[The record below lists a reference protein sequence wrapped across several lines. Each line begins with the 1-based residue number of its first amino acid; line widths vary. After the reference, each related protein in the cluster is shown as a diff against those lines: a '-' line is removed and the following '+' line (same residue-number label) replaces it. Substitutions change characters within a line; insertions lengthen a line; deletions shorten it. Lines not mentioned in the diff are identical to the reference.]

1 MAIEY
6 WLEMECPIR
15 EQLTVPRFK
24 EMLKVRLIA
33 IGMLDRHV
41 AGGMPEAE
49 ALRQAVHLGRL
60 TPVNTR
66 KIGIFTIHDALE
78 ETRILDVLVDHCK
91 KCPANFG
98 EGYGCYNL
106 INFPISAGAELW
118 LARTAQAAG
127 ERTDTANIPIRVILD
142 RKLKGE
148 PFARMRRE
156 LGARAFELSEAPLI
170 RFEKGPLKGRSVWTD
185 QVLDVLFLSQ
195 EIKGSFLQVLAQFSG
210 GLVIQDNEP
219 REGEFQM
226 AFALAD
232 LKGNEKWLVFNLYDE
247 ETDDQTT
254 RQLKR
259 FFHVVFKAA
268 ELEKSITV
276 DV

>member
-6 WLEMECPIR
+6 WLEMDCPVR

-24 EMLKVRLIA
+24 DMLKRRLIA
-33 IGMLDRHV
+33 IGMLDRFIEQ
-41 AGGMPEAE
+41 GMPKSE
-49 ALRQAVHLGRL
+49 ALGQVWRRGLISQAGKEIIEEFGVG
-60 TPVNTR
+60 PV
-66 KIGIFTIHDALE
+66 LE
-78 ETRILDVLVDHCK
+78 ETRILDVLVDNCK

-106 INFPISAGAELW
+106 VNFPISAYAEHW
-118 LARTAQAAG
+118 LAAVAQAAG
-127 ERTDTANIPIRVILD
+127 ERKDTANIPIRVILD

-148 PFARMRRE
+148 PFARMRRK
-156 LGARAFELSEAPLI
+156 LRSRAFELTEAPLI
-170 RFEKGPLKGRSVWTD
+170 RFEKGPFKGRTVSTD
-185 QVLDVLFLSQ
+185 QVLDVLFLSR

-210 GLVIQDNEP
+210 GLVIQDKEP

-226 AFALAD
+226 AYALAD

-247 ETDDQTT
+247 ETDDQPTS
-254 RQLKR
+254 QLKR

-268 ELEKSITV
+268 ELEKTISV